1 MEKDDSM
8 AQKSLISVHFFKS
21 QKLFRVCVLLSN
33 TDYDNFIRMTTDITD
48 SRKIFSF
55 YLILNVLHV
64 LHLPKSNA

>member
-55 YLILNVLHV
+55 DLILNVLHV